1 MLFYVPMDYSFENG
15 IVTVT
20 PSADFMTVWLPLPR
34 LFCRIQPYRD
44 SIEMTSFEECVL
56 FIGLTSNE
64 ILTDEVI
71 KAKSWARFI
80 YKTNGSI
87 VYKQRVSAMI
97 AV

>member
-1 MLFYVPMDYSFENG
+1 
-15 IVTVT
+15 
-20 PSADFMTVWLPLPR
+20 
-34 LFCRIQPYRD
+34 
-44 SIEMTSFEECVL
+44 MTSFEECVL

-80 YKTNGSI
+80 YKTNSSI
-87 VYKQRVSAMI
+87 VYKQQVPAMI

>member
-1 MLFYVPMDYSFENG
+1 
-15 IVTVT
+15 
-20 PSADFMTVWLPLPR
+20 
-34 LFCRIQPYRD
+34 
-44 SIEMTSFEECVL
+44 MTSFEECVL

-64 ILTDEVI
+64 ILSDEVF
-71 KAKSWARFI
+71 KVKSWARFI